1 VKVKNPDPEDPSSPG
16 FRLRSASYDQTRRRG
31 RPGFDFTPEGWSLP
45 LDVEWNDGM
54 VE

>member
-1 VKVKNPDPEDPSSPG
+1 MAMLAFEPKPKGRQSKESGPG
-16 FRLRSASYDQTRRRG
+16 G
-31 RPGFDFTPEGWSLP
+31 PGFDFTPEGWSLP